1 MKPIKSQNSQDVQ
14 NTISQDRTRTNLLR
28 KPEQAALVYL
38 VQRIPSWM
46 NSDML
51 TFIGLSGS
59 VLTLIGFVL
68 AAYFHVYYLLLG
80 VLGLVINWF
89 GDSFDGRVAYYRN
102 IPRKW
107 YGFSLDIVV
116 DWLSIILI
124 MGGFILYIEGNW
136 KIVGFGLISMYGW
149 IMFISLIKYQVT
161 GEYHID
167 AGLFGPTETR
177 VMIAAFLIAEIF
189 LKDIVLYAAAL
200 ASVILFFINISET
213 SKLLKLADARD
224 IKEKEMPRK
233 DQ

>member
-1 MKPIKSQNSQDVQ
+1 MKPIKSQNSQDVR

-161 GEYHID
+161 GEYQID

-177 VMIAAFLIAEIF
+177 VMIATFLIAEIF
-189 LKDIVLYAAAL
+189 LKNIVLYAAAL

-213 SKLLKLADARD
+213 LKLLKLADTRD
-224 IKEKEMPRK
+224 IKEKEMPGK

>member
-1 MKPIKSQNSQDVQ
+1 MKSIKLHDSQDDVR
-14 NTISQDRTRTNLLR
+14 NTISQDRTRTNLFR

-46 NSDML
+46 NPDML
-51 TFIGLSGS
+51 TYIGLSGS
-59 VLTLIGFVL
+59 FLTLTGFIL
-68 AAYFHVYYLLLG
+68 AAHIHVSFLLLG
-80 VLGLVINWF
+80 VLGLIINWF
-89 GDSFDGRVAYYRN
+89 GDSFDGRIAYYRN
-102 IPRKW
+102 TPRKW

-136 KIVGFGLISMYGW
+136 KIAGFGLISMYGW

-224 IKEKEMPRK
+224 IKEKEKP
-233 DQ
+233 